1 MTTPWFEDQNEPY
14 QDEAF
19 DTFVPQALYRCISA
33 EAKWDPH
40 ADLSDSF
47 ATLSDF
53 EEQVTALC
61 QQHTDIHDR
70 FDALVDMFFMQW
82 LFSVS
87 SLKVPEYTLN
97 SFSYMLSM
105 RSGSET
111 TLAILLCHLLNHADF
126 DANVTINNS
135 EINVHVAISDEE
147 GYLLEPSSGQQS
159 WYIIPENASEE
170 NGDEQEPLELIF
182 DEEVYK
188 LYLAQQKW
196 AFITS
201 NKFGHALSCV
211 EMLMELI
218 GDDPYERRDRG
229 YLLNQLDCPKMARD
243 DLQFFIDECPDDPAI
258 EIIQHQLE
266 ELEDNHKTHH

>member
-33 EAKWDPH
+33 EAKWDPQV
-40 ADLSDSF
+40 DLSDSF

-53 EEQVTALC
+53 ENQVTELC
-61 QQHTDIHDR
+61 QQYPDIHDR
-70 FDALVDMFFMQW
+70 FDALVDMFFTQW

-111 TLAILLCHLLNHADF
+111 TLGILLCHLLNHAGF

-196 AFITS
+196 AFISS

-258 EIIQHQLE
+258 DIIQHQLE

>member
-1 MTTPWFEDQNEPY
+1 MTTPWFEDKNEPY

-19 DTFVPQALYRCISA
+19 DTFAPQALYRCISA
-33 EAKWDPH
+33 QAQWDPQ

-47 ATLSDF
+47 AILSDF
-53 EEQVTALC
+53 EAQVTELC

-70 FDALVDMFFMQW
+70 FDALVDMFFTQW

-126 DANVTINNS
+126 DANVTINNG
-135 EINVHVAISDEE
+135 EINVHIAISDEE
-147 GYLLEPSSGQQS
+147 GYILEPSSGQQS

-182 DEEVYK
+182 EEEVYK

-196 AFITS
+196 AFIS
-201 NKFGHALSCV
+201 NNKFGHALSCV